1 MNIITRSKK
10 INIKQKFSKISE
22 YWSPKV
28 LAKMNDYEFK
38 IAKIKGEFIWHNH
51 TETDEV
57 FIVIEGSM
65 KILLRGKTIQL
76 SKGDLYVVPKG
87 TDHKPVAEKEC
98 KLMLVEL
105 KGTKNTGS
113 ETHKLT
119 AEDNQWI

>member
-1 MNIITRSKK
+1 MNIITKSKK

-28 LAKMNDYEFK
+28 LAEMNDYEFK
-38 IAKIKGEFIWHNH
+38 IARIKGEFIWHNH

-76 SKGDLYVVPKG
+76 SEGDLYVVPKG

-119 AEDNQWI
+119 AEDNKWI

>member
-1 MNIITRSKK
+1 MNIITKSKK

-28 LAKMNDYEFK
+28 LAEMNDYEFK
-38 IAKIKGEFIWHNH
+38 IARIKGEFIWHNH

-76 SKGDLYVVPKG
+76 SEGDLYVVPKG

-119 AEDNQWI
+119 AENNQWV

>member
-1 MNIITRSKK
+1 MNIITKSKK

>member
-1 MNIITRSKK
+1 MH
-10 INIKQKFSKISE
+10 KFSKFSE

-28 LAKMNDYEFK
+28 LAEMNDYQFK
-38 IAKIKGEFIWHNH
+38 IAKIKGEFIWHNN

-65 KILLRGKTIQL
+65 KILLKGETIQL
-76 SKGDLYVVPKG
+76 FEGDLYVVPKG
-87 TDHKPVAEKEC
+87 MDHKPVAEKEC
-98 KLMLVEL
+98 KLILVEL

>member
-1 MNIITRSKK
+1 MNSINKSKK
-10 INIKQKFSKISE
+10 INIKHKFLNLSE

-28 LAKMNDYEFK
+28 LAEMNDYQFK
-38 IAKIKGEFIWHNH
+38 IARIKGEFIWHNH
-51 TETDEV
+51 SETDEV

-65 KILLRGKTIQL
+65 KILLKGETIQL

-87 TDHKPVAEKEC
+87 MDHKPVAEKEC

>member
-1 MNIITRSKK
+1 MNIITKSKK
-10 INIKQKFSKISE
+10 INIKQKFSKFSE

-28 LAKMNDYEFK
+28 LAEMNDYEFK
-38 IAKIKGEFIWHNH
+38 IVRIKGEFIWHNH

-65 KILLRGKTIQL
+65 KILLKGKTIKL

-119 AEDNQWI
+119 SEDNQWI

>member
-1 MNIITRSKK
+1 MNIVTKSKK
-10 INIKQKFSKISE
+10 INIKQKFSKLSK
-22 YWSPKV
+22 YWSPRV
-28 LAKMNDYEFK
+28 LAEMNDYEFK
-38 IAKIKGEFIWHNH
+38 IARIKGEFIWHNH

>member
-1 MNIITRSKK
+1 MNIINKSKK
-10 INIKQKFSKISE
+10 INIKQKFSKLSE

-38 IAKIKGEFIWHNH
+38 IARIKGEFIWHNH

-65 KILLRGKTIQL
+65 KILLKGETIQL
-76 SKGDLYVVPKG
+76 FEGDLYVVPKG
-87 TDHKPVAEKEC
+87 MDHKPVAEKEC

-119 AEDNQWI
+119 VEDNQWI

>member
-1 MNIITRSKK
+1 MNIINKSKK
-10 INIKQKFSKISE
+10 INIKQKFSKFSE

-28 LAKMNDYEFK
+28 LAEMNDYEFK
-38 IAKIKGEFIWHNH
+38 IARIKGEFIWHKH

-65 KILLRGKTIQL
+65 KILLRGETIQL

-87 TDHKPVAEKEC
+87 IDHKPVAEKEC
-98 KLMLVEL
+98 KVMLVEL

-113 ETHKLT
+113 EIHKLT